1 MSALPLIAI
10 SSMLSKTPAADLLEM
25 LNAMDRISAYVV
37 GMDEAAFIASNL
49 SYDAV
54 RMNLIVIG
62 QAANR
67 LPEAITATEPS
78 IPWRDFIGMRNRI
91 AHGYEDIEP
100 QRIWGTIQNDLPT
113 LQAAVER
120 LLNSFDPP

>member
-1 MSALPLIAI
+1 
-10 SSMLSKTPAADLLEM
+10 MLSKAPAADLLEM

-37 GMDEAAFIASNL
+37 GMDEAAFIASML

-62 QAANR
+62 EAANR
-67 LPEAITATEPS
+67 LPEAIIATEPS
-78 IPWRDFIGMRNRI
+78 IPWRDVIGMRIRI

-120 LLNSFDPP
+120 LLGSFDPP